1 MSLTKKPVG
10 FPRRLLS
17 LDTGRKTGWCVSE
30 EGKILNYG
38 LVELYKSGGDHC
50 ESAPLF
56 KLQSWLIAFR
66 QSSGIDAV
74 AFEQI
79 GGGTKGA
86 QTKYVNMYR
95 AVIVLFGE
103 HSNIPVVGIAPAT
116 IKKAVTG
123 SGRADKKEMIDA
135 IRERG
140 YLPEDDNVADAIGC
154 AISFW
159 DNLDKGIYNA
169 PTNRTERPK
178 RRRKKPSV

>member
-1 MSLTKKPVG
+1 M
-10 FPRRLLS
+10 
-17 LDTGRKTGWCVSE
+17 
-30 EGKILNYG
+30 
-38 LVELYKSGGDHC
+38 ELYKSGGDHC

-56 KLQSWLIAFR
+56 KLQSWLLAFR

-103 HSNIPVVGIAPAT
+103 HANIPVVGIAPAT

-123 SGRADKKEMIDA
+123 SGRADKNEMIDA

-159 DNLDKGIYNA
+159 DNLEKGIYNVDRI
-169 PTNRTERPK
+169 NGEK
-178 RRRKKPSV
+178 RVRKKSGKRTSKTGV